1 MSEDDINEVCDLI
14 IDVFG
19 EQWFP
24 GNVGKRE
31 DGIIN
36 RDGDLYPYVCVV
48 KGDNKTFYNGADE
61 IDEVRDY
68 IYETLDDSMT
78 DPDGSGVWL
87 VTAVVDTAARRV
99 MYPEFR
105 IGFGHGRP
113 MGGYDAPLESL
124 S

>member
-14 IDVFG
+14 IDAFG

-31 DGIIN
+31 DGILN
-36 RDGDLYPYVCVV
+36 ADGDLYPYVCVV
-48 KGDNKTFYNGADE
+48 KGENKTFYYGVDE

-68 IYETLDDSMT
+68 IYEIIDDSIN

-87 VTAVVDTAARRV
+87 VTAVVHTPGRKV
-99 MYPEFR
+99 MYPSFR
-105 IGFGHGRP
+105 SNGVQVAGSVGLL
-113 MGGYDAPLESL
+113 GAL